1 VPEPVPP
8 TPSTMIRTRF
18 APSPTGHLHVGGART
33 ALFCW
38 AFSRG
43 LGGRFLLRIEDTDQ
57 KRSSIESGIGFCQD
71 LEWLG
76 IDWDEGPEHNGHGG
90 GDAGPYF
97 QSERL
102 ELYTEHILRLLGN
115 GKAYCAFETPE
126 ELAASRKAAREAKI
140 PYKYDRAALDLDQ
153 ETIDAWIAEG
163 RPHVV
168 RFKVPDGPVNI
179 SDKVLGDVVVPSG
192 ELEDFIIQKADGFPT
207 YHFAVVV
214 DDALMEVS
222 HVIRGQEHLNNTAK
236 HMVLQD
242 ALGFDRPIYA
252 HLSLIFNPDGSKMS
266 KRDKD
271 KAIRAA
277 VVEQGVESSPVLSD
291 GTELI
296 PEDEWERW
304 KGSKDVQLSQ
314 AQVAL
319 LAEHL
324 GIDMPEI
331 DVEDFKRAGYLP
343 GVLINYLSLLGWS
356 PGNDIEQFD
365 AAFLV
370 ESFSLDRVLKSPAKF
385 DRAKLRAFNQDA
397 IQAMS
402 GEEFLQEL
410 TEYCRRE
417 APEFIDAM
425 TPEQF
430 RMFAESNHPRCRTL
444 LEPVRSGGFFLQDD
458 AEVQWEMTK
467 PVRKALLGG
476 EICGFDHLTSVLP
489 LLQGLPEWSREQLE
503 SVVDRYAAE
512 HADGKVGKVAQPL
525 RVAVSGGTV
534 SPPIY
539 DTLAILGRDSVLC
552 RIQRCLGARQSLSS
566 TS

>member
-1 VPEPVPP
+1 
-8 TPSTMIRTRF
+8 MIRTRF

-43 LGGRFLLRIEDTDQ
+43 HDGRFLLRIEDTDRR
-57 KRSSIESGIGFCQD
+57 RSSEEAGLGICED
-71 LEWLG
+71 LLWLG
-76 IDWDEGPEHNGHGG
+76 IDWDEGPEHGGNGG
-90 GDAGPYF
+90 GGSGPYF

-102 ELYTEHILRLLGN
+102 DIYSEHLRRLLEN
-115 GKAYCAFETPE
+115 GKAYYAFETPE
-126 ELAASRKAAREAKI
+126 ELAAARKAAREAKI
-140 PYKYDRAALDLDQ
+140 AYKYDRAALDLGQ
-153 ETIDAWIAEG
+153 ETIDAWLAEG
-163 RPHVV
+163 RSHVI
-168 RFKVPDGPVNI
+168 RFKVPDGAVNI
-179 SDKVLGDVVVPSG
+179 RDVVLGEVVVPPG

-222 HVIRGQEHLNNTAK
+222 HVIRGQEHLGNTAK

-242 ALGFDRPIYA
+242 ALGVDRPIYA
-252 HLSLIFNPDGSKMS
+252 HLSLIFNQDGSKMS

-277 VVEQGVESSPVLSD
+277 VVAQGVEAPPNLSD
-291 GTELI
+291 GTPLI
-296 PEDEWERW
+296 PADEWESW
-304 KGSKDVQLSQ
+304 MGSRDVQLSQ
-314 AQVAL
+314 SQASL

-331 DVEDFKRAGYLP
+331 DVEDFRRAGYLP
-343 GVLINYLSLLGWS
+343 GVLVNYLSLLGWS
-356 PGNDIEQFD
+356 PGNDVEHFD

-385 DRAKLRAFNQDA
+385 DRSKLLAFNQDA
-397 IQAMS
+397 IQAMN
-402 GEEFLQEL
+402 EEQFLEEL
-410 TEYCRRE
+410 TKFCRQE
-417 APEFIDAM
+417 VPGFIEAM
-425 TPEQF
+425 TEEQF
-430 RMFAESNHPRCRTL
+430 RIFAASNQPRCKTL
-444 LEPVRSGGFFLQDD
+444 LEPIRSGRFFLQDD
-458 AEVQWEMTK
+458 ADVQWQMSK

-476 EICGFDHLTSVLP
+476 ETCGFDHLTNLLP
-489 LLQGLPEWSREQLE
+489 LLQGVPEWSREQLE

-512 HADGKVGKVAQPL
+512 NADGKVGKVAQPL
-525 RVAVSGGTV
+525 RIAVSGGTV

-539 DTLAILGRDSVLC
+539 DTLVILGRDSVLC
-552 RIQRCLGARQSLSS
+552 RIQRCLDARQSLSS